1 MFPGERDVADWS
13 TPFLISNKS
22 SDTYNNL
29 LYVVYSSMTSGLH
42 FYFSRQF

>member
-13 TPFLISNKS
+13 TPILISNKS

-29 LYVVYSSMTSGLH
+29 LYMSYIAL
-42 FYFSRQF
+42 